1 MAGAAKEREVT
12 ELLEVMEACGE
23 VKEEGEFQKVMSR
36 IAGLFHSSRSVCAIS
51 DAGNLFA
58 TGEINNGLP
67 QGYLQ
72 AYLAQQDSHLQ
83 PLVQRVMSGGP
94 VTLLDLN
101 EAHLDPK
108 VQALN
113 RKMEIDTCLTG
124 VFRDPDKRTMVLC
137 IPNPKVCAVER
148 LLKRVRLLFPHLYQV
163 MRTLSFPTGQVRP
176 HPLSER
182 ELDVLRW
189 VVSGKTNWEISIIMG
204 VTVDTVKFH
213 MKNIYRKLDA
223 SNKAQAIASAY
234 RLKLVADPQS

>member
-1 MAGAAKEREVT
+1 MEGLAKELEVT

-23 VKEEGEFQKVMSR
+23 VIEEGEFQKVMSR

-51 DAGNLFA
+51 EAGKLSA
-58 TGEINNGLP
+58 TSEINSGLP

-72 AYLAQQDSHLQ
+72 AYLSQKDSLLQ
-83 PLVQRVMSGGP
+83 PLVQRVLSGGP
-94 VTLLDLN
+94 VTLLDLK

-124 VFRDPDKRTMVLC
+124 VFRDPDRRTMVLC

-148 LLKRVRLLFPHLYQV
+148 LLKKVRLLFPHLYHV
-163 MRTLSFPTGQVRP
+163 MRKLNFRP
-176 HPLSER
+176 APVGHNPLSER
-182 ELDVLRW
+182 ELDVLQW

-223 SNKAQAIASAY
+223 CNKAQAIASAH
-234 RLKLVADPQS
+234 RLELITGPPN